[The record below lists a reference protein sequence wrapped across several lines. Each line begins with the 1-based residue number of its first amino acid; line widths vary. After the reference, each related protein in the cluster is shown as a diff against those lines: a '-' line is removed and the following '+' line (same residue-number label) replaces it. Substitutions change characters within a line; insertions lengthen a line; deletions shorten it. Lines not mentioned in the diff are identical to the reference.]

1 MFTPPEKERE
11 LTNIIERLAWKR
23 LHEPYFIERYF
34 TEPHQDYATRV
45 YGRIMTFL
53 DGEFG
58 MNGLLKG
65 INYCI
70 RYNMNDTLEYV
81 LREKITDPTVL
92 NVSHQLSPLFNAI
105 DSANVTA
112 VDVLLKEGVATHVKS
127 FIYDRTPPRD
137 DWSPL
142 MFACYLC
149 GVSTE
154 NPERR
159 NNVVMTLIRH
169 GCDINYES
177 EKSRNTCHSNA
188 LNIVSNLQNWTLIS
202 YFLEHCDDEIKK
214 DALDIYQRSMGLF
227 LFSHKSLTLKEY
239 DWNAIRYKKII
250 ANIRTMYDSLYKDES
265 LKEEVFQKVI
275 YYLGYSPIIVYA

>member
-23 LHEPYFIERYF
+23 PHEPYFIERYL

-58 MNGLLKG
+58 TKVLLKG

-112 VDVLLKEGVATHVKS
+112 VDVLLKGGVATHVKS
-127 FIYDRTPPRD
+127 FIFDRYI
-137 DWSPL
+137 
-142 MFACYLC
+142 AA
-149 GVSTE
+149 
-154 NPERR
+154 
-159 NNVVMTLIRH
+159 NN
-169 GCDINYES
+169 
-177 EKSRNTCHSNA
+177 NA
-188 LNIVSNLQNWTLIS
+188 VN
-202 YFLEHCDDEIKK
+202 
-214 DALDIYQRSMGLF
+214 
-227 LFSHKSLTLKEY
+227 
-239 DWNAIRYKKII
+239 
-250 ANIRTMYDSLYKDES
+250 
-265 LKEEVFQKVI
+265 
-275 YYLGYSPIIVYA
+275 